1 MKVRIYFPYAP
12 FPTTEGAYLVVADQL
27 RYFAKRGDE
36 VEFVCWRETEE
47 ALKEKRNLSGIVGN
61 VRWTLLKCRKETSW
75 TRISRIVQSIP
86 TTLSSVEA
94 FHFPVNL
101 LSQVRDLEPVD
112 LAIYHFSFAYV
123 WLARNRLLPNEERRV
138 VHFHNIESE
147 LHALRRGGFG
157 LIQWINVT
165 KLRAHERR
173 LSALIDEA
181 WFLSPL
187 DARKLKTNRMR
198 LVPPTFDPTLRRKRK
213 AGCASTTILGFI
225 GAMDNRPNFES
236 VKWLLEELSPAL
248 LAGGFSGKLLIAGRD
263 PPQRLRKIGR
273 EFEFV
278 EFAGFVKNIDEFW
291 SCLSFLAAPHI
302 VGSGVRTKILEAIA
316 SGVPVL
322 TNPGGAA
329 PLSGGVRAS
338 PFLICEDNA
347 AGWAARILS
356 ERGPFGLRK
365 ALEDE
370 PIPDDLIAESVYA
383 SVVR

>member
-47 ALKEKRNLSGIVGN
+47 TLKEKRNLSGMGGDA
-61 VRWTLLKCRKETSW
+61 RWTLLKCRKESRW
-75 TRISRIVQSIP
+75 TRISRIVQSLP
-86 TTLSSVEA
+86 TTSSSVEA
-94 FHFPVNL
+94 FHFPANL
-101 LSQVRDLEPVD
+101 LSQVSDLEPVD

-123 WLARNRLLPNEERRV
+123 WLARRGLLPKEELRV

-157 LIQWINVT
+157 LIQWINVR

-173 LSALIDEA
+173 LPGLIDEA

-187 DARKLKTNRMR
+187 DALKLKMNRMR

-213 AGCASTTILGFI
+213 AGCARTIILGFI
-225 GAMDNRPNFES
+225 GALDNRPNFES
-236 VKWLLEELSPAL
+236 VKWLLEKLSPVL

-263 PPQRLRKIGR
+263 PPRRLRELGR
-273 EFEFV
+273 KFEFV

-291 SCLSFLAAPHI
+291 SRLSFLAAPHI

-329 PLSGGVRAS
+329 PLSEGVRAS
-338 PFLICEDNA
+338 PFLICEDDA
-347 AGWAARILS
+347 AGWAERILG
-356 ERGPFGLRK
+356 ERAPFGLRK
-365 ALEDE
+365 ALEGE
-370 PIPDDLIAESVYA
+370 PTPDDLIAESVYA
-383 SVVR
+383 SIVK